1 MEKEIMNNKAS
12 NQPLVSVIL
21 PTYNRAH
28 IVSKSLQSVLAQ
40 TYRNFEVIV
49 IDDGSTDNT
58 KEIITTIARK
68 DSRVKYFKNN
78 ENKGPAGARNVGI
91 NLAKGE
97 LIAFIDDDVE
107 WVPDKLEKQV
117 NLLQTLP
124 ENYTVVYSGVY
135 KIFNDKKIYFSPRDV
150 YSKEGIVFNFFF
162 KGMLGDTPSM
172 LVRKSALFNVGLFD
186 EKLPI
191 SEDRELAF
199 RLSKKYK
206 FEVIDEPLYIS
217 YDTPNSASKQEGAIY
232 ARALEYILEKH
243 IDDFKKDKKALA
255 HLYFLCGKNYILDN
269 QKKLGLKYLKF
280 ALKTNP
286 FKIKFLIAF
295 ITAFLNTNLF
305 KNLLYLKR
313 KLKIKF

>member
-1 MEKEIMNNKAS
+1 MKKEMINNKTS

-28 IVSKSLQSVLAQ
+28 IVSKALQSVLSQ

-58 KEIITTIARK
+58 KEIITTIACK
-68 DSRVKYFKNN
+68 DPRVKYFRNN
-78 ENKGPAGARNVGI
+78 ENKGQAGALNVGI

-107 WVPDKLEKQV
+107 WFPYKLERQV

-124 ENYTVVYSGVY
+124 EDYAVVYSGSY
-135 KIFNDKKIYFSPRDV
+135 KIIGTGTKRYGPSKNIYP
-150 YSKEGIVFNFFF
+150 KEGDILNSLLKRNFV
-162 KGMLGDTPSM
+162 DTPSM
-172 LVRKSALFNVGLFD
+172 LVRKNALFDVGLFD

-191 SEDRELAF
+191 MIDWELAI

-206 FEVIDEPLYIS
+206 FKFINEPLYIS
-217 YDTPNSASKQEGAIY
+217 YDTPNSLSKQKGVIR

-243 IDDFKKDKKALA
+243 MDDFKKDKKALA
-255 HLYFLCGKNYILDN
+255 NFYFKCGKNYILDN
-269 QKKLGLKYLKF
+269 QKKSALKYFKL
-280 ALKTNP
+280 ALKNDP
-286 FKIKFLIAF
+286 FRIKFLIAF
-295 ITAFLNTNLF
+295 IKYYILNF
-305 KNLLYLKR
+305 
-313 KLKIKF
+313 F

>member
-1 MEKEIMNNKAS
+1 MINNKAS

-58 KEIITTIARK
+58 KEIIINIAHK
-68 DSRVKYFKNN
+68 DPRVKYFRNN

-107 WVPDKLEKQV
+107 WFPYKLEKQV

-124 ENYTVVYSGVY
+124 EDYAVVYSGLY
-135 KIFNDKKIYFSPRDV
+135 KIFGYKKIYFSPRDV
-150 YSKEGIVFNFFF
+150 YSKEGNVFNFFF
-162 KGMLGDTPSM
+162 KGMFGDPPSM
-172 LVRKSALFNVGLFD
+172 LVRKSALFDVGLFD

-217 YDTPNSASKQEGAIY
+217 YDTPNSASKQEGAVL
-232 ARALEYILEKH
+232 ARTLLYILEKH
-243 IDDFKKDKKALA
+243 IDDFKKDKKALT

-269 QKKLGLKYLKF
+269 QKRLGLKYLKS
-280 ALKTNP
+280 ALKNNP
-286 FKIKFLIAF
+286 FRIKFLIAF
-295 ITAFLNTNLF
+295 VIALLGTNLF
-305 KNLLYLKR
+305 KKIIFLKR
-313 KLKIKF
+313 KLKIYF

>member
-1 MEKEIMNNKAS
+1 MEKEMMNNKTS

-28 IVSKSLQSVLAQ
+28 IVSKALQSVLAQ

-58 KEIITTIARK
+58 KEIITNIACK
-68 DSRVKYFKNN
+68 DPRVKYFRNN

-107 WVPDKLEKQV
+107 WFSDKLERQV

-124 ENYTVVYSGVY
+124 EDYAVVYSGSY
-135 KIFNDKKIYFSPRDV
+135 KIIGAGAKRYGPSKNIYP
-150 YSKEGIVFNFFF
+150 KEGDILNSLLKRNFV
-162 KGMLGDTPSM
+162 DTPSM
-172 LVRKSALFNVGLFD
+172 LVRKNALFDVGLFD

-191 SEDRELAF
+191 MVDWELAI

-206 FEVIDEPLYIS
+206 FKFINEPLYIS
-217 YDTPNSASKQEGAIY
+217 HDTPNSVSKQKGVIR

-243 IDDFKKDKKALA
+243 MDDFKKDKKALA
-255 HLYFLCGKNYILDN
+255 NFYFKCGKNYILDN
-269 QKKLGLKYLKF
+269 QKKSALKYFKL
-280 ALKTNP
+280 ALKNDP
-286 FKIKFLIAF
+286 FRIKFLIAF
-295 ITAFLNTNLF
+295 IKYYILNF
-305 KNLLYLKR
+305 
-313 KLKIKF
+313 F